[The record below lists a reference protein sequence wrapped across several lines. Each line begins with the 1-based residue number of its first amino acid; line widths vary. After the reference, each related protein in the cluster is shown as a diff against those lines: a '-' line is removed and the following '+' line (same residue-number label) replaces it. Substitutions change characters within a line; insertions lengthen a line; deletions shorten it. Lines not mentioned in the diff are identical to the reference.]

1 MMNRG
6 KKWTEEEE
14 RKMLQCLEWGS
25 TISDCAQQQGR
36 SVKALYLRLG
46 SILQTREQEVRERH
60 PRLPQN
66 IMQRAVEMWEENE
79 KNPSSPNPTWS
90 GGEGGGGGSGNANS
104 IQTSLEDMKRALE
117 EIRVDIRKLR
127 VQVKRLSASKTD
139 A

>member
-1 MMNRG
+1 
-6 KKWTEEEE
+6 
-14 RKMLQCLEWGS
+14 MLQCLEWGS

-46 SILQTREQEVRERH
+46 SILQTREQEIRERH

-79 KNPSSPNPTWS
+79 KNPSSSPNPTS
-90 GGEGGGGGSGNANS
+90 NGGGGNASS

-127 VQVKRLSASKTD
+127 VQVKRFSASRTD
-139 A
+139 V

>member
-1 MMNRG
+1 
-6 KKWTEEEE
+6 
-14 RKMLQCLEWGS
+14 MLQCLEWGS

-46 SILQTREQEVRERH
+46 SILQTREQEIRERH

-66 IMQRAVEMWEENE
+66 IMQRAGEMWEENE
-79 KNPSSPNPTWS
+79 KNPSSPNPTS
-90 GGEGGGGGSGNANS
+90 NGGGGNASS

-127 VQVKRLSASKTD
+127 VQVKRLSASRTD

>member
-1 MMNRG
+1 MNRG

-79 KNPSSPNPTWS
+79 KNPSLPNPTWS
-90 GGEGGGGGSGNANS
+90 GGEGGGGSGSASS